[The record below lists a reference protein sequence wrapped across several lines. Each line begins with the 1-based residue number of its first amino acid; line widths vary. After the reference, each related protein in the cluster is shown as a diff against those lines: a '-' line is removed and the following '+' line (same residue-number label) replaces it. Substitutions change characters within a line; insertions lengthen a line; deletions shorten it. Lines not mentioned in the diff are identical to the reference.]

1 MTEYRRYQ
9 GKSYMIISS
18 DTQGTGYEYSMIT
31 ENKIPGLLPCQISN
45 ENEKQQF
52 WYEISGKQTLQ
63 DWIELKKPGSGLLRK
78 LMLALANTIEKA
90 GEYLLCENGI
100 SLEPERIFVDIKEEE
115 ISFCYLPCQKTEPE
129 EGLKHFMEYYISHME
144 HGDRENTEKCY
155 DVYERCQQ
163 GHTTPEELL
172 QILFEEKEM
181 PQMQLVEETKEPAVE
196 KKVWNLGVLP
206 ELSPVSSVSKWQ
218 KYFWKRGTRNRK
230 ILPFPKNKISQETYA
245 FEPEEYPQEG
255 SNLTVFLG
263 SETEGVLGELKY
275 EGDGSGTNM
284 KITSSVFV
292 IGSQEEEADGVIAAD
307 TVSRIHAK
315 VTKEGED
322 YYLEDMNSTNGTYHN
337 GELLSYKE
345 KVKLEKN
352 DKIVFAREQYRFV

>member
-63 DWIELKKPGSGLLRK
+63 DWIELKKPGSELLRK
-78 LMLALANTIEKA
+78 LMLALANTVEKA

-100 SLEPERIFVDIKEEE
+100 SLEPERIFVDTKAEE

-129 EGLKHFMEYYISHME
+129 EGMKRFMEYYISHMD
-144 HGDRENTEKCY
+144 HGERENTAKCY

-181 PQMQLVEETKEPAVE
+181 PQLMPVEEIKAPEIE
-196 KKVWNLGVLP
+196 KKVWNPSVLP
-206 ELSPVSSVSKWQ
+206 EISQAISNHKWQ
-218 KYFWKRGTRNRK
+218 KGFWK
-230 ILPFPKNKISQETYA
+230 ILPFPKKKISQETYA
-245 FEPEEYPQEG
+245 FEPEEYPKEE
-255 SNLTVFLG
+255 SNFTVFLG
-263 SETEGVLGELKY
+263 SETEEILGELKY
-275 EGDGSGTNM
+275 EGEGSGTNM

-322 YYLEDMNSTNGTYHN
+322 FYLEDMNSTNGTYHN

-345 KVKLEKN
+345 RVKLEKN
-352 DKIVFAREQYRFV
+352 DRIVFAREQYRFV